1 MRLTSLLAVVAI
13 VGATG
18 CTTMAPKTFTRMAEP
33 GWSAIEIRD
42 GVSYDKAW
50 RTVFNLLSRTFDID
64 VAMKEEGYLRT
75 QWLYSWSGKYDPSYT
90 VRITVKFADDRKRMD
105 VKSEALLGLG
115 ASRVLGID
123 SRLASTMKTD
133 LMGTIGRTTR

>member
-1 MRLTSLLAVVAI
+1 MSPITKLAAFLLVC
-13 VGATG
+13 ATG
-18 CTTMAPKTFTRMAEP
+18 CTTSAPKTFTRMAEP
-33 GWSAIEIRD
+33 GWSAIEIRE
-42 GVSYDKAW
+42 GVSYDDAW
-50 RTVFNLLSRTFDID
+50 CTVFNLLSRTFDVD

-75 QWLYSWSGKYDPSYT
+75 EWLYSWSGKYDAGYT
-90 VRITVKFADDRKRMD
+90 VRITVKFTDDRKRLD

-115 ASRVLGID
+115 ASKVLGVD